1 MRMKLAVFTPFGTWS
16 RETGVIYLLINYL
29 EGIYPGI
36 LQLRCN
42 GSMPCCALDA
52 ERNWKRNLDSC
63 FNCIAEQDE
72 LAAWSRIHSA
82 DLSHYLTP
90 DDVLGAKRW
99 VVSLSDKDLM
109 TAEFNGQK
117 LFDVCAGLFKER
129 FGEGVLNLSH
139 KTQAQF
145 LRQLLLCAA
154 RMQIACD
161 RFYKQAMLSHIF
173 LTADSDYMT
182 SMLFS
187 RATLHNV
194 TPVRFTW
201 DLHTRTTNL
210 KITSKDTEYS
220 CDLLLENVTTMRSDP
235 STWAS
240 ELLDVIRDMVSYLGF
255 SDTQLSLPLK

>member
-1 MRMKLAVFTPFGTWS
+1 MKLAVFTPFGMWS

-42 GSMPCCALDA
+42 GFMPCCALDA
-52 ERNWKRNLDSC
+52 ERGWRRNFDSC
-63 FNCIAEQDE
+63 FNCISEQE
-72 LAAWSRIHSA
+72 SLASWSRINSA
-82 DLSHYLTP
+82 DLSKYLTP
-90 DDVLGAKRW
+90 DDVVYAKRW
-99 VVSLSDKDLM
+99 VVSLNDGDLM

-117 LFDVCAGLFKER
+117 LFDVCADLFKER
-129 FGEGVLNLSH
+129 FGDEQLNLSH

-154 RMQIACD
+154 RMQLASD

-173 LTADSDYMT
+173 LTADNDYMNL
-182 SMLFS
+182 MLFS
-187 RATLHNV
+187 RAIEHNV

-201 DLHTRTTNL
+201 DLHTRMTSL
-210 KITSKDTEYS
+210 KMASKEEEYS
-220 CDLLLENVTTMRSDP
+220 CDLLLDNITEMRSDP

-240 ELLDVIRDMVSYLGF
+240 ELLSVIRDMISYLGL